1 MGTYISIPYVTRRS
15 VHVEQSKPVTVQTT
29 KVDSIPEEV
38 KEEPKVEEPKV
49 EEPKVEEPKVEEP
62 KVEEP
67 KVEEPKVEE
76 PKVEEPKAEEPK
88 VENPTVEV
96 KEEPKEELKVEAKNE
111 IVEAEVIIPEL
122 LPKQLSV
129 TIPSESEVASGLSEQ
144 APRIPEFRGNMNSES
159 HAIKKFNRRHRKHLQ
174 N

>member
-15 VHVEQSKPVTVQTT
+15 VSVEPSKPVTVQTT
-29 KVDSIPEEV
+29 KVDSIPEEESKV
-38 KEEPKVEEPKV
+38 EPLKEEI
-49 EEPKVEEPKVEEP
+49 
-62 KVEEP
+62 
-67 KVEEPKVEE
+67 
-76 PKVEEPKAEEPK
+76 
-88 VENPTVEV
+88 NDDV
-96 KEEPKEELKVEAKNE
+96 KEEPKEAVKEDVKEEPKIAEEPKND
-111 IVEAEVIIPEL
+111 IIEAEVVIPEL

-159 HAIKKFNRRHRKHLQ
+159 HAIKKFNRRHRKHQ

>member
-29 KVDSIPEEV
+29 DVEALL

-76 PKVEEPKAEEPK
+76 PKVEEPK
-88 VENPTVEV
+88 
-96 KEEPKEELKVEAKNE
+96 VEAKNV
-111 IVEAEVIIPEL
+111 IVEAEELIPEL

-129 TIPSESEVASGLSEQ
+129 TIPSESEAIPNFSEKVIMP
-144 APRIPEFRGNMNSES
+144 PRIPEFQGNMNSES
-159 HAIKKFNRRHRKHLQ
+159 HAIKKFNRRHRKHQQ

>member
-15 VHVEQSKPVTVQTT
+15 VHVEQSKPVTVHAT
-29 KVDSIPEEV
+29 KVDSIPE
-38 KEEPKVEEPKV
+38 EEPKVEEPKV

-67 KVEEPKVEE
+67 KVE
-76 PKVEEPKAEEPK
+76 
-88 VENPTVEV
+88 V
-96 KEEPKEELKVEAKNE
+96 KEEPKAKNVV
-111 IVEAEVIIPEL
+111 IEAEQVIPEL
-122 LPKQLSV
+122 LPKRLSI
-129 TIPSESEVASGLSEQ
+129 TIPSESDVLSDPSEKAVEVQ
-144 APRIPEFRGNMNSES
+144 RIPEFQGNMNSES

>member
-15 VHVEQSKPVTVQTT
+15 VSVEPSKPVTVQTT
-29 KVDSIPEEV
+29 KVDSIPEEESKV
-38 KEEPKVEEPKV
+38 EPLKEEI
-49 EEPKVEEPKVEEP
+49 
-62 KVEEP
+62 
-67 KVEEPKVEE
+67 
-76 PKVEEPKAEEPK
+76 
-88 VENPTVEV
+88 NDDV
-96 KEEPKEELKVEAKNE
+96 KEEPKEAVKEDVKEEPKIVEEPKND
-111 IVEAEVIIPEL
+111 IIEAEVVIPEL

-159 HAIKKFNRRHRKHLQ
+159 HAIKKFNRRHRKHQ

>member
-29 KVDSIPEEV
+29 KVDSIPEEA
-38 KEEPKVEEPKV
+38 PKV

-76 PKVEEPKAEEPK
+76 PKVEEPKA
-88 VENPTVEV
+88 
-96 KEEPKEELKVEAKNE
+96 KNV
-111 IVEAEVIIPEL
+111 IVEAEEVIPEL
-122 LPKQLSV
+122 LPKQLSIS
-129 TIPSESEVASGLSEQ
+129 IPSESEAVADFSEKVIVP
-144 APRIPEFRGNMNSES
+144 PRIPEFQGNMNSES

>member
-29 KVDSIPEEV
+29 KVDSIPEEEPKEEPKV
-38 KEEPKVEEPKV
+38 EVKEEKKEEPKVEEPKV
-49 EEPKVEEPKVEEP
+49 EEPKVEEPK
-62 KVEEP
+62 
-67 KVEEPKVEE
+67 
-76 PKVEEPKAEEPK
+76 
-88 VENPTVEV
+88 
-96 KEEPKEELKVEAKNE
+96 AKNV
-111 IVEAEVIIPEL
+111 IVEAEVVIPEL

>member
-15 VHVEQSKPVTVQTT
+15 VSVEPSKPVTVQTT
-29 KVDSIPEEV
+29 KVDSIPEEESKVEPV
-38 KEEPKVEEPKV
+38 KEEIKDD
-49 EEPKVEEPKVEEP
+49 
-62 KVEEP
+62 
-67 KVEEPKVEE
+67 
-76 PKVEEPKAEEPK
+76 
-88 VENPTVEV
+88 V
-96 KEEPKEELKVEAKNE
+96 KEEPKEAVKEAVKEEPKIAEEPKND
-111 IVEAEVIIPEL
+111 IIEAEVVIPEL

-159 HAIKKFNRRHRKHLQ
+159 HAIKKFNRRHRKHQ